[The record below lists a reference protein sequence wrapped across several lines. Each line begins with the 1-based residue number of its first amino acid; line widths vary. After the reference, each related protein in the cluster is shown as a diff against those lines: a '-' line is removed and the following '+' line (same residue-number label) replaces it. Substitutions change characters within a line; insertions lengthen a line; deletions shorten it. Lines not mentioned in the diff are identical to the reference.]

1 MTTRTKRGG
10 FLRRMDEKGGKG
22 ENGRKMKQI
31 NIQYYKTRIGELTL
45 GSFDG
50 SLCLLDFRYRR
61 MRATVDHRIKQGLA
75 ADFVEKDGEVLSK

>member
-1 MTTRTKRGG
+1 
-10 FLRRMDEKGGKG
+10 MDEKGGKG